1 MLRGPLGSFIM
12 KGGRFLI
19 CASKKQVGTRIK
31 KWLEHEGFTVQLTTP
46 KDFEF
51 VIDVDDPNSGV
62 RFAVSQPRGTESIG
76 ITTRLV
82 QPKEVVDIF
91 KQVDKELRIE
101 LLQSMHR
108 ELLKMIQDHNIDG
121 GLKSIS
127 LIEKVFV
134 ENLTRQKLI
143 ECIIRLR
150 NSSLYLLS
158 VLRHQFAG
166 LQTPQPKTSDFSMY
180 H

>member
-1 MLRGPLGSFIM
+1 M
-12 KGGRFLI
+12 
-19 CASKKQVGTRIK
+19 ASKKQVGTRIK

-51 VIDVDDPNSGV
+51 VIGVDDPSSHMKY
-62 RFAVSQPRGTESIG
+62 AISQPNGMEAIG

-82 QPKEVVDIF
+82 QPKEVVGIF
-91 KQVDKELRIE
+91 KQVDKELRID

-108 ELLKMIQDHNIDG
+108 ELLKMVQDHNIDG

-127 LIEKVFV
+127 LIEKIFV

-143 ECIIRLR
+143 ESIIRLR
-150 NSSLYLLS
+150 NTSLYLLS
-158 VLRHQFAG
+158 VLRHQFVG
-166 LQTPQPKTSDFSMY
+166 LQAPQPKTSDFSMY